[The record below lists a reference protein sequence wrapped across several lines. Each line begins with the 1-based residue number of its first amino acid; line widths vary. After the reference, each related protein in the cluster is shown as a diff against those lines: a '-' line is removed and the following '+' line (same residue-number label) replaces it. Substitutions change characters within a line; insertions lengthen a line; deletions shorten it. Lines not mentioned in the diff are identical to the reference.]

1 MLSKDISSTS
11 ELYNTGTEEIPLATT
26 SDYFIEDTTPNKISK
41 STSEE
46 TSTITNS
53 AFRPSIFESTTE
65 KLGTDYFTSDEPSVA
80 DINAT
85 KDLTEISSDDYM
97 STRTFENVTKS
108 DDSNPIS
115 SDVPITSTA
124 VTNEIPPETQTEVFE
139 VSSST
144 IKTSTETSSS
154 GISEFTVTTDI
165 TPESS
170 GDGEDS
176 SSTSTLITSTKC
188 ENGGKILIS
197 HAIK

>member
-11 ELYNTGTEEIPLATT
+11 ELYNTGTEEISLATT

-53 AFRPSIFESTTE
+53 PFRSSILESTTE

-85 KDLTEISSDDYM
+85 KDLTEISSDGYM

-124 VTNEIPPETQTEVFE
+124 VTNEIPTESQTEVFE

-144 IKTSTETSSS
+144 IKTSTETLSS
-154 GISEFTVTTDI
+154 GSTVTTDI

-188 ENGGKILIS
+188 ENGGKIS

>member
-1 MLSKDISSTS
+1 MLSKDVSSTS
-11 ELYNTGTEEIPLATT
+11 ELYNTGTEAISLATA
-26 SDYFIEDTTPNKISK
+26 SDYFIEDTTTNKISK
-41 STSEE
+41 STSEV

-53 AFRPSIFESTTE
+53 AFRSSILESTTE

-97 STRTFENVTKS
+97 SSRSFENVTS
-108 DDSNPIS
+108 DDSSPMS
-115 SDVPITSTA
+115 SDVPIPSTT
-124 VTNEIPPETQTEVFE
+124 VTYEITPETRTEVIE

-144 IKTSTETSSS
+144 VKTSTETSSES
-154 GISEFTVTTDI
+154 SEFTVTTDI

-188 ENGGKILIS
+188 ENGGKISILQ
-197 HAIK
+197 AIK